1 MSMPGEPQIGLP
13 GNHIVERIKQEAGI
27 EMSLTGTEA
36 FVASTIISGIGGFFG
51 RRSASKARKRE
62 DAFLLKKYLEYDLP
76 GWEFGKER
84 LIANRD
90 EQIRQ
95 IQLAARNELKLAEF
109 KDKNNLRNYQQRL
122 KIANYEHQ
130 AKMGQFHKSESLY
143 HRAVGE
149 ARDQKRIRDEET
161 RANFA
166 YQNEDRIVESIRLK
180 SELMAKGQSGQ
191 SAVENF
197 QSQIAETGSELAILT
212 RNMVSAD
219 RESRMQLRTFMT
231 QADAQRMLRPTK
243 APDPLKPLKTPI
255 SERILPRALEE
266 FDFGP
271 KPIKGVSFQQ
281 VPSMASVFANAASA
295 GFSAYTANT
304 AGTSSG
310 INYDSIKTSSFGQG
324 FFTQSP

>member
-1 MSMPGEPQIGLP
+1 MAFPWAAVS
-13 GNHIVERIKQEAGI
+13 AGVSI
-27 EMSLTGTEA
+27 LGA
-36 FVASTIISGIGGFFG
+36 FGA
-51 RRSASKARKRE
+51 RNDAKKARNKE
-62 DAFLLKKYLEYDLP
+62 EAYLEKKYLEYDLP
-76 GWEFGKER
+76 GWEFGKQR
-84 LIANRD
+84 LVANRD

-130 AKMGQFHKSESLY
+130 AKMGQFRKSESLY

-149 ARDQKRIRDEET
+149 AIDQKKIRDEET

-166 YQNEDRIVESIRLK
+166 YQNEERIVESIRLK

-197 QSQIAETGSELAILT
+197 QSQIAESGSELAILT
-212 RNMVSAD
+212 RNIVSAD

-231 QADAQRMLRPTK
+231 QADAQRMVRPTK

-255 SERILPRALEE
+255 SERILPRALQE
-266 FDFGP
+266 FDFGV
-271 KPIKGVSFQQ
+271 KPIKGIAATP
-281 VPSMASVFANAASA
+281 VPSMFSTVASAASA
-295 GFSAYTANT
+295 GFSAYNSFTE
-304 AGTSSG
+304 G
-310 INYDSIKTSSFGQG
+310 TSSFGTKG
-324 FFTQSP
+324 KGGSHTSTE

>member
-1 MSMPGEPQIGLP
+1 MPFPWAA
-13 GNHIVERIKQEAGI
+13 VSAGVSI
-27 EMSLTGTEA
+27 LGA
-36 FVASTIISGIGGFFG
+36 FGA
-51 RRSASKARKRE
+51 RNDAKKARNKE
-62 DAFLLKKYLEYDLP
+62 EAYLEKKYLEYDLP
-76 GWEFGKER
+76 GWEFGKQR
-84 LIANRD
+84 LVANRD

-130 AKMGQFHKSESLY
+130 AKMGQFRKSESLY

-149 ARDQKRIRDEET
+149 AIDQKKIRDEET

-166 YQNEDRIVESIRLK
+166 YQNEERIVESIRLK

-197 QSQIAETGSELAILT
+197 QSQIAESGSELAILT
-212 RNMVSAD
+212 RNIVSAD

-231 QADAQRMLRPTK
+231 QADAQRMVRPTK

-255 SERILPRALEE
+255 SERILPRALQE
-266 FDFGP
+266 FDFGV
-271 KPIKGVSFQQ
+271 KPIKGIAATP
-281 VPSMASVFANAASA
+281 VPSMFSTVASAASA
-295 GFSAYTANT
+295 GFSAYNSMTE
-304 AGTSSG
+304 GTSSF
-310 INYDSIKTSSFGQG
+310 S
-324 FFTQSP
+324 TQSKGGTSTQQTANYF

>member
-1 MSMPGEPQIGLP
+1 MAWQFFAGAALSGLSSWS
-13 GNHIVERIKQEAGI
+13 AGRSAKKAKNK
-27 EMSLTGTEA
+27 EEA
-36 FVASTIISGIGGFFG
+36 F
-51 RRSASKARKRE
+51 
-62 DAFLLKKYLEYDLP
+62 LQQKYEEYDLP
-76 GWEFGKER
+76 GWEFGKQR

-90 EQIRQ
+90 EQIRS

-109 KDKNNLRNYQQRL
+109 KDKNNLRNYQQKL

-130 AKMGQFHKSESLY
+130 AKMGQFRKSESLY

-166 YQNEDRIVESIRLK
+166 YQNEDRILESIRLK
-180 SELMAKGQSGQ
+180 SEMMAKGQTGMS
-191 SAVENF
+191 SVEAM
-197 QSQIAETGSELAILT
+197 QSQIAESGSELAILT

-281 VPSMASVFANAASA
+281 VPSMFSTIASAASA
-295 GFSAYTANT
+295 GFSTYT
-304 AGTSSG
+304 TSTYGGSTT
-310 INYDSIKTSSFGQG
+310 K
-324 FFTQSP
+324 

>member
-1 MSMPGEPQIGLP
+1 MEPTTALAISAGLNFV
-13 GNHIVERIKQEAGI
+13 GGI
-27 EMSLTGTEA
+27 
-36 FVASTIISGIGGFFG
+36 FG

-62 DAFLLKKYLEYDLP
+62 EAFLLKKYLEYDLP

-95 IQLAARNELKLAEF
+95 IQLAAHNELKLAKF

-122 KIANYEHQ
+122 KIANFEHQ
-130 AKMGQFHKSESLY
+130 AKLGQFHRSESLY

-166 YQNEDRIVESIRLK
+166 YQNEDRILESIRLK
-180 SELMAKGQSGQ
+180 SEMMAKGQSGQ
-191 SAVENF
+191 SAIENF

-212 RNMVSAD
+212 RNIVSAD

-255 SERILPRALEE
+255 SDRLLPRELED

-271 KPIKGVSFQQ
+271 KPIKGVATTP
-281 VPSMASVFANAASA
+281 VPSMASVFASAAGA
-295 GFSAYTANT
+295 GFSAYTT
-304 AGTSSG
+304 ATYGGTSTSNRDAG
-310 INYDSIKTSSFGQG
+310 PGNY
-324 FFTQSP
+324 

>member
-1 MSMPGEPQIGLP
+1 MAWQFWAGAGLS
-13 GNHIVERIKQEAGI
+13 A
-27 EMSLTGTEA
+27 
-36 FVASTIISGIGGFFG
+36 IGGLLG
-51 RRSASKARKRE
+51 RSSAKSQRRAEER
-62 DAFLLKKYLEYDLP
+62 FLQKKYEEYDLP
-76 GWEFGKER
+76 GWEFGKQR

-130 AKMGQFHKSESLY
+130 AKMGQFRKSESLY

-197 QSQIAETGSELAILT
+197 QSQIAESGSELAILT
-212 RNMVSAD
+212 RNIVSAD

-231 QADAQRMLRPTK
+231 QADAQRMVRPTK

-255 SERILPRALEE
+255 SERILPRALQE

-271 KPIKGVSFQQ
+271 KPIKGVATTP
-281 VPSMASVFANAASA
+281 VPSLASTLVGAASA

-304 AGTSSG
+304 TG
-310 INYDSIKTSSFGQG
+310 
-324 FFTQSP
+324 TQSLGGMLSFNN

>member
-1 MSMPGEPQIGLP
+1 MAWQFWAG
-13 GNHIVERIKQEAGI
+13 AGI
-27 EMSLTGTEA
+27 SAL
-36 FVASTIISGIGGFFG
+36 GGLFG
-51 RRSASKARKRE
+51 RSSAKSQRRAEER
-62 DAFLLKKYLEYDLP
+62 FLQKKYDEYDLP
-76 GWEFGKER
+76 GWEFGKQR

-130 AKMGQFHKSESLY
+130 AKLGQFRKSESLY

-197 QSQIAETGSELAILT
+197 QSQIAESGSELAILT
-212 RNMVSAD
+212 RNIVSAD

-255 SERILPRALEE
+255 SERILPRALQE

-271 KPIKGVSFQQ
+271 KPIKGAATTP
-281 VPSMASVFANAASA
+281 VPSLASTLVGAASA

-304 AGTSSG
+304 TG
-310 INYDSIKTSSFGQG
+310 
-324 FFTQSP
+324 TQSLGGMLSFNN

>member
-1 MSMPGEPQIGLP
+1 MVWQ
-13 GNHIVERIKQEAGI
+13 
-27 EMSLTGTEA
+27 
-36 FVASTIISGIGGFFG
+36 FVAAAGLQLAGGLAA
-51 RRSASKARKRE
+51 RSSAKKARNKE
-62 DAFLLKKYLEYDLP
+62 EAFLLKKYEEYDLP
-76 GWEFGKER
+76 GWEFGKQR

-90 EQIRQ
+90 EQIRG

-130 AKMGQFHKSESLY
+130 AKMGQFRKSESLY

-149 ARDQKRIRDEET
+149 ARDQKRISDEEN
-161 RANFA
+161 RAKFA
-166 YQNEDRIVESIRLK
+166 YQNEDRILESIRLK
-180 SELMAKGQSGQ
+180 SEMMAKGQTGMS
-191 SAVENF
+191 SVEAM
-197 QSQIAETGSELAILT
+197 QSQIAESGSELAILT

-219 RESRMQLRTFMT
+219 RESRMQLRTFLT
-231 QADAQRMLRPTK
+231 QADAQRMIRPTK

-271 KPIKGVSFQQ
+271 KPIMGVSSVQ
-281 VPSMASVFANAASA
+281 VPSAFSNVLNAASA
-295 GFSAYTANT
+295 GFSAYTAST

-310 INYDSIKTSSFGQG
+310 IGNTNNYGGSYSMEANSLGGVDKVWSTG
-324 FFTQSP
+324 

>member
-1 MSMPGEPQIGLP
+1 MAWQFFAGAALSGLSSWS
-13 GNHIVERIKQEAGI
+13 AGRSAKKAKNK
-27 EMSLTGTEA
+27 EEA
-36 FVASTIISGIGGFFG
+36 F
-51 RRSASKARKRE
+51 
-62 DAFLLKKYLEYDLP
+62 LQKKYEEYELP
-76 GWEFGKER
+76 GWEFGKLR

-90 EQIRQ
+90 EQIRA

-130 AKMGQFHKSESLY
+130 AKLGQFRKSESLY
-143 HRAVGE
+143 HKSVGE
-149 ARDQKRIRDEET
+149 ARDQKRIQDEEN
-161 RANFA
+161 RAKFA

-180 SELMAKGQSGQ
+180 SEMMAKGQSGQ
-191 SAVENF
+191 SAVENL
-197 QSQIAETGSELAILT
+197 QSQIAESGSELAILS
-212 RNMVSAD
+212 RNMMSAD

-271 KPIKGVSFQQ
+271 KPIKGVSTVQ
-281 VPSMASVFANAASA
+281 VPSMLSGLAGAASA
-295 GFSAYTANT
+295 GFSAYT
-304 AGTSSG
+304 SSLPESTKG
-310 INYDSIKTSSFGQG
+310 GWKDMFSIT
-324 FFTQSP
+324 

>member
-1 MSMPGEPQIGLP
+1 MAWQFF
-13 GNHIVERIKQEAGI
+13 AGAALSAVSSWSAGKSAKKAKNK
-27 EMSLTGTEA
+27 EEA
-36 FVASTIISGIGGFFG
+36 F
-51 RRSASKARKRE
+51 
-62 DAFLLKKYLEYDLP
+62 LQKKYEEYDLP
-76 GWEFGKER
+76 GWEFGKQR

-90 EQIRQ
+90 EQIRS

-130 AKMGQFHKSESLY
+130 AKMGQFRKSESLY

-149 ARDQKRIRDEET
+149 ARDQKRIQDEEN
-161 RANFA
+161 RAKFA

-180 SELMAKGQSGQ
+180 SEMMAKGQSGQ
-191 SAVENF
+191 SAVENL
-197 QSQIAETGSELAILT
+197 QSQIAESGSELAILS
-212 RNMVSAD
+212 RNMMSAD

-271 KPIKGVSFQQ
+271 KPIKGVSTVQ
-281 VPSMASVFANAASA
+281 VPSMLSGLAGAASA
-295 GFSAYTANT
+295 GFSAYT
-304 AGTSSG
+304 SSLG
-310 INYDSIKTSSFGQG
+310 PGEKGSFKDM
-324 FFTQSP
+324 FTI

>member
-1 MSMPGEPQIGLP
+1 MVWQFVAAAGLQA
-13 GNHIVERIKQEAGI
+13 VAGLSARSSAKKARNK
-27 EMSLTGTEA
+27 EEA
-36 FVASTIISGIGGFFG
+36 FL
-51 RRSASKARKRE
+51 RQ
-62 DAFLLKKYLEYDLP
+62 KYEEYDLP
-76 GWEFGKER
+76 GWEFGKDR

-90 EQIRQ
+90 EQIRG

-130 AKMGQFHKSESLY
+130 AKMGQFRKSESLY

-191 SAVENF
+191 SAAENF

-212 RNMVSAD
+212 RNIVSAD

-231 QADAQRMLRPTK
+231 QADAQRMVRPTK
-243 APDPLKPLKTPI
+243 APDPLKPLKTPV

-271 KPIKGVSFQQ
+271 KPIMGVATTQ
-281 VPSMASVFANAASA
+281 VPSMLGTIASAAGA
-295 GFSAYTANT
+295 GFSAYAAST

-310 INYDSIKTSSFGQG
+310 IGSGGGGGNTNLYGGSYSMEANSLGGVDKVWST
-324 FFTQSP
+324 P

>member
-1 MSMPGEPQIGLP
+1 MVWQWVVPAAVTLFSGSQNRKAAKNQKED
-13 GNHIVERIKQEAGI
+13 E
-27 EMSLTGTEA
+27 EA
-36 FVASTIISGIGGFFG
+36 FLQ
-51 RRSASKARKRE
+51 KRY
-62 DAFLLKKYLEYDLP
+62 DEYDLP
-76 GWEFGKER
+76 LWNMGKER
-84 LIANRD
+84 LIAQRD
-90 EQIRQ
+90 EMIRAIELTQ
-95 IQLAARNELKLAEF
+95 KNEKALAEF
-109 KDKNNLRNYQQRL
+109 KDKNNLRNYQQKL

-130 AKMGQFHKSESLY
+130 AKMGQFRKSESLY

-191 SAVENF
+191 SAVENY
-197 QSQIAETGSELAILT
+197 QSQIAESGSELAILT
-212 RNMVSAD
+212 RNIVSAD

-231 QADAQRMLRPTK
+231 QADAQRMVRPTK

-281 VPSMASVFANAASA
+281 VPSMFSTIASAAGA
-295 GFSAYTANT
+295 GFSAYTT
-304 AGTSSG
+304 TKFGGT
-310 INYDSIKTSSFGQG
+310 T
-324 FFTQSP
+324 TE

>member
-1 MSMPGEPQIGLP
+1 MVWQW
-13 GNHIVERIKQEAGI
+13 VAAAAG
-27 EMSLTGTEA
+27 
-36 FVASTIISGIGGFFG
+36 VASVFG
-51 RRSASKARKRE
+51 ARSDAKKAKNRE
-62 DAFLLKKYLEYDLP
+62 DAFYQKKYDEYDLP
-76 GWEFGKER
+76 GWEFGKQR
-84 LIANRD
+84 LIANRN

-130 AKMGQFHKSESLY
+130 AKMGQFRKSESLY

-149 ARDQKRIRDEET
+149 AIDQKRIRDEET

-197 QSQIAETGSELAILT
+197 QSQIAESGSELAILT
-212 RNMVSAD
+212 RNIVSAD

-231 QADAQRMLRPTK
+231 QADAQRMIRPTK

-271 KPIKGVSFQQ
+271 KPIKGVSFQA
-281 VPSMASVFANAASA
+281 VPSMFSTVASAASA
-295 GFSAYTANT
+295 GFSAYNSFTE
-304 AGTSSG
+304 G
-310 INYDSIKTSSFGQG
+310 TSSFGTAG
-324 FFTQSP
+324 KGGSHTST

>member
-1 MSMPGEPQIGLP
+1 MPFPWAA
-13 GNHIVERIKQEAGI
+13 VSAGVSI
-27 EMSLTGTEA
+27 LGA
-36 FVASTIISGIGGFFG
+36 FGA
-51 RRSASKARKRE
+51 RNDAKKARNKE
-62 DAFLLKKYLEYDLP
+62 EAYLEKKYLEYDLP
-76 GWEFGKER
+76 GWEFGKQR
-84 LIANRD
+84 LVNRD

-130 AKMGQFHKSESLY
+130 AKMGQFRKSESLY

-149 ARDQKRIRDEET
+149 AIDQKKIRDEET

-166 YQNEDRIVESIRLK
+166 YQNEERIVESIRLK

-197 QSQIAETGSELAILT
+197 QSQIAESGSELAILT
-212 RNMVSAD
+212 RNIVSAD

-231 QADAQRMLRPTK
+231 QADAQRMVRPTK

-255 SERILPRALEE
+255 SERILPRALQE
-266 FDFGP
+266 FDFGV
-271 KPIKGVSFQQ
+271 KPIKGIAATP
-281 VPSMASVFANAASA
+281 VPSMFSTVASAASA
-295 GFSAYTANT
+295 GFSAYNSFTE
-304 AGTSSG
+304 GTSGFGTKGKGGSH
-310 INYDSIKTSSFGQG
+310 TS
-324 FFTQSP
+324 TE

>member
-1 MSMPGEPQIGLP
+1 MDQFNMSMPGEPQIGLP
-13 GNHIVERIKQEAGI
+13 GNHVVDRIKAEAGI
-27 EMSLTGTEA
+27 EMQLGPLA
-36 FVASTIISGIGGFFG
+36 ALGIGAGLNFLSG
-51 RRSASKARKRE
+51 MSARSSAKKARNRE
-62 DAFLLKKYLEYDLP
+62 EAFLLKKYEEYDLP

-109 KDKNNLRNYQQRL
+109 KDKNNLRNYQQKL

-130 AKMGQFHKSESLY
+130 AKMGQFRKSESLY

-166 YQNEDRIVESIRLK
+166 YQNEERIVESIRLK

-197 QSQIAETGSELAILT
+197 QSQIAESGSELAILT
-212 RNMVSAD
+212 RNIVSAD

-271 KPIKGVSFQQ
+271 KPIKGVSTVQ
-281 VPSMASVFANAASA
+281 VPSMLSGLAGAASA
-295 GFSAYTANT
+295 GFSAYT
-304 AGTSSG
+304 SSLPESTKG
-310 INYDSIKTSSFGQG
+310 GWKDMFSIT
-324 FFTQSP
+324 